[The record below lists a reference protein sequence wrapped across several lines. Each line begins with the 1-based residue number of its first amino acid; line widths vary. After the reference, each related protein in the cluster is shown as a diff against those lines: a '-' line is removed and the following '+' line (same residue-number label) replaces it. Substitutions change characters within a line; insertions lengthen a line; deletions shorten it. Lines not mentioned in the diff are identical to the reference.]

1 LVSLKTK
8 EGLLMAGLTHSSN
21 SGSDSFQRI
30 ADVFLA
36 RSGLPFAEV
45 LSAERIERIFAKHGN
60 LFGVEQSIRRP

>member
-1 LVSLKTK
+1 
-8 EGLLMAGLTHSSN
+8 MAGLTHSSN